1 MKETGDIKKIVH
13 KEQKFFFLYDNSN
26 IINHTFFAELNKRVQ
41 SYGLISLEFG
51 KNPKE
56 SITLKNLLKFNIAY
70 DTKRERIT
78 LQLQNIQNPNKI
90 KTTDSKIH
98 NFAILTTKRQ
108 DRIGLKRKMLQV
120 VDELR
125 IEGLQNF
132 SQYTKINPTSIQITQ
147 SEI

>member
-1 MKETGDIKKIVH
+1 M
-13 KEQKFFFLYDNSN
+13 
-26 IINHTFFAELNKRVQ
+26 
-41 SYGLISLEFG
+41 
-51 KNPKE
+51 
-56 SITLKNLLKFNIAY
+56 KFNIAC